1 MPIAA
6 LRWPDKDPAETL
18 DFSMDWTDQL
28 DLTTPADTISTT
40 TWTVPAGLTA
50 GAQYQASGIAT
61 TWLSGGTAG
70 TDYTLTCRITTAAGR
85 VIERNVRLFVR
96 EL

>member
-1 MPIAA
+1 MAIAA
-6 LRWPDKDPAETL
+6 LRWPDKDPAENL

-28 DLTTPADTISTT
+28 TLTPTPDTITAMA
-40 TWTVPAGLTA
+40 WTVPAGLTA
-50 GAQYQASGIAT
+50 GAQYHATGIAT

-70 TDYTLTCRITTAAGR
+70 TDYAVTCRITTAAGR
-85 VIERNVRLFVR
+85 VIERNVRLLVR